1 MHYALCIFTLL
12 YFTSSAERLLL
23 QALKWLLGLRTGS
36 CGMGDLHSP
45 LILFFVLIVF
55 LLLPFISIIT
65 SPPHY
70 FYLVSSLLPPL
81 YSSSFPAS
89 PHYHIM
95 FICFPLPPSYF
106 MHLPTYYSHLL
117 SLLLLLHIIF
127 IFFPLSSSL
136 LYSPSFPS
144 PPPCHIHLRS
154 PPLPLVFATVATAI
168 AMGYPHRF
176 ISITINAVAAESQ
189 AVPPAPHRQHA
200 DGPQRRDDADDGT
213 LRARAAHTRTYART
227 RARTHANT
235 GISPPSRRRRR
246 RPLSRSGRGPAQPA
260 EVKIG
265 RRSVCASV
273 CVELGHK
280 RREPPAACII
290 IITTIII
297 I

>member
-1 MHYALCIFTLL
+1 
-12 YFTSSAERLLL
+12 
-23 QALKWLLGLRTGS
+23 
-36 CGMGDLHSP
+36 MGDLHSP

-65 SPPHY
+65 SPPHH

-189 AVPPAPHRQHA
+189 AVPPAPHRQHT

-213 LRARAAHTRTYART
+213 LAQPHARAPHTHAHTHARAHART
-227 RARTHANT
+227 PIQ
-235 GISPPSRRRRR
+235 GYRRRLVAAAAG
-246 RPLSRSGRGPAQPA
+246 PCHGRAA
-260 EVKIG
+260 A
-265 RRSVCASV
+265 RRSRPRSKSAGGA
-273 CVELGHK
+273 CV
-280 RREPPAACII
+280 RVFVWS
-290 IITTIII
+290 
-297 I
+297 